1 VNVSARQLATIF
13 IVKCLN
19 LCHNFENDRKYRQV
33 KLILRAMLPFARYAA
48 AAMCLAAGTSALAAP
63 TGYSV
68 RSDVDR
74 KLYSIDMASGV
85 ATALGATG
93 FNKIEGLAV
102 NDVGEIFGVNPATA
116 QLVKCSSATGA
127 CSAVGVLGGLP
138 QIQTNAGLAFSSTG
152 SLFLAAN
159 AVIYRVDPAT
169 AAASALGT
177 TGPALS
183 GLAGVAPSDR
193 CSSGIFGMG
202 GNNDKGKIYCVDT
215 SNGVATLLGSINLAP
230 LDVGLDGDT
239 STGLVW
245 GVTNDVPAKVFS
257 VTPSTLTV
265 GNISTVTLAG
275 EEIGGFE
282 SLAIAHSVK
291 AAAGVAD
298 PRGVIGIPTLSLWT
312 LIALAALIA
321 SIGVFVARRRG
332 WSTHSR
338 RY

>member
-1 VNVSARQLATIF
+1 MQPI
-13 IVKCLN
+13 
-19 LCHNFENDRKYRQV
+19 
-33 KLILRAMLPFARYAA
+33 ARYAA
-48 AAMCLAAGTSALAAP
+48 AAFCLAVGTSAFAAP

-93 FNKIEGLAV
+93 FNKIEGLAI
-102 NDVGEIFGVNPATA
+102 NDAGEIYGVNPATA
-116 QLVKCSSATGA
+116 QLVKCSSSTGA

-152 SLFLAAN
+152 ALYLAAN

-183 GLAGVAPSDR
+183 GLAGVLPSAR

-215 SNGVATLLGSINLAP
+215 SNGVATLLGNISLTP
-230 LDVGLDGDT
+230 LDAGLDGDT

-245 GVTNDVPAKVFS
+245 GITNDVPAKVFA
-257 VTPSTLTV
+257 VTPATLAV
-265 GNISTVTLAG
+265 GNMSTVTLAG

-291 AAAGVAD
+291 ASAGAAD
-298 PRGVIGIPTLSLWT
+298 PGGVIGIPTLSMWMLM
-312 LIALAALIA
+312 ALAALTA
-321 SIGVFVARRRG
+321 SIGVLVERRR
-332 WSTHSR
+332 S
-338 RY
+338 

>member
-1 VNVSARQLATIF
+1 MQPI
-13 IVKCLN
+13 
-19 LCHNFENDRKYRQV
+19 
-33 KLILRAMLPFARYAA
+33 ARYAA
-48 AAMCLAAGTSALAAP
+48 TAFCLAVGASAFAAP

-74 KLYSIDMASGV
+74 RLYSIDMASGV

-93 FNKIEGLAV
+93 FNKIEGLAI
-102 NDVGEIFGVNPATA
+102 NDAGEIYGVNPATA
-116 QLVKCSSATGA
+116 QLVKCSPTTGA

-152 SLFLAAN
+152 ALYLAAN

-183 GLAGVAPSDR
+183 GLAGVLPSAR

-215 SNGVATLLGSINLAP
+215 SNGVATLLGNISLTP

-245 GVTNDVPAKVFS
+245 GVTNDVPGKVFA
-257 VTPSTLTV
+257 VTPSTLAVT
-265 GNISTVTLAG
+265 NMSTITLGG

-282 SLAIAHSVK
+282 SLAIAHSAK
-291 AAAGVAD
+291 PTTGAAEPSALISV
-298 PRGVIGIPTLSLWT
+298 PTLSQWSL
-312 LIALAALIA
+312 LALATLM
-321 SIGVFVARRRG
+321 FVVCVLATRQTTRSVRNTRAVR
-332 WSTHSR
+332 SDR
-338 RY
+338 K

>member
-1 VNVSARQLATIF
+1 MRPLAN
-13 IVKCLN
+13 C
-19 LCHNFENDRKYRQV
+19 
-33 KLILRAMLPFARYAA
+33 AA
-48 AAMCLAAGTSALAAP
+48 TAICLAVGASALAAP

-74 KLYSIDMASGV
+74 KLYSIDMASGA

-93 FNKIEGLAV
+93 FNKIEGLAI
-102 NDVGEIFGVNPATA
+102 NDAGEIYGVNPATA
-116 QLVKCSSATGA
+116 QLVKCSSTTGA
-127 CSAVGVLGGLP
+127 CAAVGILSGLP

-152 SLFLAAN
+152 VLFLAAN

-169 AAASALGT
+169 AAAAALGT
-177 TGPALS
+177 TGPALA

-193 CSSGIFGMG
+193 CASGIFGMG

-215 SNGVATLLGSINLAP
+215 SNGVATLLGSISLAP

-265 GNISTVTLAG
+265 ANMNTVTLAG

-291 AAAGVAD
+291 AAAGAAD
-298 PRGVIGIPTLSLWT
+298 PQGVIGIPTLSLWT
-312 LIALAALIA
+312 QLLLAALTA
-321 SIGVFVARRRG
+321 SVGILA
-332 WSTHSR
+332 TR
-338 RY
+338 RYV

>member
-1 VNVSARQLATIF
+1 MRPI
-13 IVKCLN
+13 
-19 LCHNFENDRKYRQV
+19 
-33 KLILRAMLPFARYAA
+33 ARYAA
-48 AAMCLAAGTSALAAP
+48 AAFCLAVGASAFAAP

-93 FNKIEGLAV
+93 FNKIEGLAI
-102 NDVGEIFGVNPATA
+102 NDAGEIYAVNPATA
-116 QLVKCSSATGA
+116 QLVKCSSTTGA

-152 SLFLAAN
+152 SLYLAAN

-183 GLAGVAPSDR
+183 GLAGVAPSAR
-193 CSSGIFGMG
+193 CASGIFGMG

-215 SNGVATLLGSINLAP
+215 SNGVATLLGTISLTP
-230 LDVGLDGDT
+230 LDAGLDGDT

-245 GVTNDVPAKVFS
+245 GITNDVPAKVFA
-257 VTPSTLTV
+257 VTPATLTV
-265 GNISTVTLAG
+265 GNMSTVTLAG

-291 AAAGVAD
+291 ASAGAAD
-298 PRGVIGIPTLSLWT
+298 PGGVIGIPTLSIWMLMV
-312 LIALAALIA
+312 LAALTA
-321 SIGVFVARRRG
+321 SVGVLVERRR
-332 WSTHSR
+332 R
-338 RY
+338 